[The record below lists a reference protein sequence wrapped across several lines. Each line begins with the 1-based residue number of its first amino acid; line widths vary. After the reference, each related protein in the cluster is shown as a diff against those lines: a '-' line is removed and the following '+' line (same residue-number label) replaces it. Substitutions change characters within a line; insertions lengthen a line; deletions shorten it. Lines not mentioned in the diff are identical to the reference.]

1 MVSEQGFAIRL
12 SHHWRSYTS
21 WLTLEEAKDLLKG
34 IFLGDF
40 QCDLLDQLN
49 TFQQGDLC
57 GWNARKCKKLFIK
70 AEVIESVTIAQFK
83 SELRSEIKKE
93 MSTVFRRSRT
103 CNWNKAI

>member
-1 MVSEQGFAIRL
+1 MVSEQGFAII

-21 WLTLEEAKDLLKG
+21 WLTLEEAKELLKG
-34 IFLGDF
+34 I
-40 QCDLLDQLN
+40 LDQLN

-57 GWNARKCKKLFIK
+57 DWNARKCKKLFIK

-93 MSTVFRRSRT
+93 MSTVFRRSQT